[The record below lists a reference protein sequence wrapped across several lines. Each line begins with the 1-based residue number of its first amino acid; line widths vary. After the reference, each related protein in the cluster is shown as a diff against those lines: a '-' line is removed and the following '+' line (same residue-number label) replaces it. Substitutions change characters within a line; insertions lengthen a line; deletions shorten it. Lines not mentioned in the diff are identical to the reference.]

1 MRNHS
6 RISNFLLVY
15 VYRGKRC
22 GKRDMRSRSREIH
35 SLPDRSKSSTRSAA
49 QRSGCGARAVLCHAA
64 YRGEAWPGFFE
75 LPVYLRQGRGA
86 IDRLGSYFHRDR

>member
-35 SLPDRSKSSTRSAA
+35 SLPDRSKSSSAVRRSAA
-49 QRSGCGARAVLCHAA
+49 AA
-64 YRGEAWPGFFE
+64 GPGRCFVMLHIAAKLGLAFSNYR
-75 LPVYLRQGRGA
+75 YT
-86 IDRLGSYFHRDR
+86 